1 MFHSRGL
8 GQLSLGLL
16 TLGLLVAPAAQAA
29 GVVERVARSGELRLI
44 GPADRPPMI
53 TVNAQGQ
60 PEGFGI
66 DIAERVAAL
75 LSEAVGRPVRLR
87 FESVADAA
95 PLAQRLGEGAADL
108 ACGLPFTWARDLTVD
123 FSVPIGISGLRLLA
137 PEGRFDGDPAGLAGR
152 RIGVV
157 RASLAETDLRGT
169 QPSARLVP
177 FNTLSAAV
185 EALASGQVEGVVGDS
200 VVLAGLAGQRGLQGL
215 ALTPEQPYERYGVA
229 CALPQNDS
237 AFRDLV
243 NRAIVGLQQ
252 GYLQGEPAAVASV
265 NRWLGPGSA
274 LDLPPVV
281 IRTVFEALLLGV
293 EALRPVPPAAR

>member
-1 MFHSRGL
+1 
-8 GQLSLGLL
+8 
-16 TLGLLVAPAAQAA
+16 
-29 GVVERVARSGELRLI
+29 
-44 GPADRPPMI
+44 
-53 TVNAQGQ
+53 
-60 PEGFGI
+60 
-66 DIAERVAAL
+66 
-75 LSEAVGRPVRLR
+75 
-87 FESVADAA
+87 
-95 PLAQRLGEGAADL
+95 
-108 ACGLPFTWARDLTVD
+108 
-123 FSVPIGISGLRLLA
+123 
-137 PEGRFDGDPAGLAGR
+137 
-152 RIGVV
+152 
-157 RASLAETDLRGT
+157 
-169 QPSARLVP
+169 
-177 FNTLSAAV
+177 V

-274 LDLPPVV
+274 LDLPPAV